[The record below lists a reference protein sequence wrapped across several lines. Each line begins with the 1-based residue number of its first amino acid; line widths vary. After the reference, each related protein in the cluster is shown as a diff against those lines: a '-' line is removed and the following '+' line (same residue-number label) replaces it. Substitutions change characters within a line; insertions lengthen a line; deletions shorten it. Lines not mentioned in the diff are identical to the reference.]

1 MEVKEIAFDV
11 EKISTMHKVTKEL
24 ISEVDVSV
32 GQASDDFFTDML
44 TVRMDAYIL
53 SNLSETRTLTHYTPR
68 PKFLDWLLRRSKKL
82 EWQLDV
88 KDIMLN
94 PPKLKDKTSRIYMV
108 NKL

>member
-1 MEVKEIAFDV
+1 MELKEITFDV
-11 EKISTMHKVTKEL
+11 EKLSSMSKVSKDMISEINIST
-24 ISEVDVSV
+24 